1 MSQVYK
7 KLKTRCYILISM
19 LVMLNVTTLETF
31 ILTKFFSES
40 ETTYVLEELGRNVN
54 KKKNRR
60 RKPITKETQV
70 SNPSPRT
77 SGSSSGETNNKALLL
92 LLLIMLIWVYVI
104 NKNVRTAHCLWYEN
118 AKNVCKKTYLC
129 IASLECRLR
138 QFLLFL
144 HPNYAPF
151 PALSSPGKA
160 WAV

>member
-1 MSQVYK
+1 MSQVYR
-7 KLKTRCYILISM
+7 KLKTRCYIVISM

-40 ETTYVLEELGRNVN
+40 ETNYVLEELGRNVN

-92 LLLIMLIWVYVI
+92 LLLIMLI
-104 NKNVRTAHCLWYEN
+104 
-118 AKNVCKKTYLC
+118 
-129 IASLECRLR
+129 
-138 QFLLFL
+138 
-144 HPNYAPF
+144 
-151 PALSSPGKA
+151 
-160 WAV
+160 